1 MADIK
6 QITIND
12 VTYTIKDQSA
22 RETAGQ
28 AQNTA
33 TAASN
38 TAITAN
44 NTANAANSA
53 AQAAQTDVNNLA
65 GESLTASYNAGDES
79 LVLSKGISV

>member
-6 QITIND
+6 QITVND

-22 RETAGQ
+22 REAAGQ

-33 TAASN
+33 NGAKSSAE
-38 TAITAN
+38 
-44 NTANAANSA
+44 AANSA
-53 AQAAQTDVNNLA
+53 AKAAQTDVNNLA
-65 GESLTASYNAGDES
+65 NESLKASYNAGDES